1 MEKKI
6 KLTVIS
12 ANNVKQV
19 IELNKDLTF
28 DVSKG
33 EQFIFS
39 NGFTSY
45 VLNLKDN
52 QQSIELLFN
61 VNGKDIKVYLK
72 GIVPF
77 IQENPLDPQNSTNV
91 VINKSINDKDID
103 NIIGEGD
110 FTGS

>member
-1 MEKKI
+1 M

-52 QQSIELLFN
+52 QQSIE
-61 VNGKDIKVYLK
+61 YC
-72 GIVPF
+72 
-77 IQENPLDPQNSTNV
+77 
-91 VINKSINDKDID
+91 
-103 NIIGEGD
+103 
-110 FTGS
+110 